1 LKVIRGGGSVGVVEV
16 MWLINS
22 TSIHDDQWSFAAS
35 RHEFVS
41 TSGVVVFNA
50 SQTSVNLTLSL
61 VNDVTPSLETSYQL
75 MITNASQVTTT
86 SIFLSIA
93 SD

>member
-1 LKVIRGGGSVGVVEV
+1 VIRGGGSVGVVEV

-22 TSIHDDQWSFAAS
+22 TGDDYQWSFAAS

-61 VNDVTPSLETSYQL
+61 VNDVTPLLETSYQL
-75 MITNASQVTTT
+75 MITNASQVT
-86 SIFLSIA
+86 IA
-93 SD
+93 IIPSD